1 VIQFKHIFLLIL
13 SLLINEMAFAQ
24 EDVKSSV
31 VQQRIEFIS
40 EQLESESIDLTDVVE
55 QLNYYYDHPLN
66 LNSATF
72 EELQDLNLLSDI
84 QINNLLLHIK
94 QFGKFISIYE
104 IQSLNMELSKGFSVI
119 KQRLNLKLDIK
130 MCQIQFFK
138 IAILIITEIETDI
151 THVYALVIEQ
161 I

>member
-1 VIQFKHIFLLIL
+1 MNQFKHIFLLIL
-13 SLLINEMAFAQ
+13 SLLINEMVFAQ

-72 EELQDLNLLSDI
+72 QELQDLNLL
-84 QINNLLLHIK
+84 LL
-94 QFGKFISIYE
+94 S
-104 IQSLNMELSKGFSVI
+104 FS
-119 KQRLNLKLDIK
+119 
-130 MCQIQFFK
+130 
-138 IAILIITEIETDI
+138 
-151 THVYALVIEQ
+151 
-161 I
+161 